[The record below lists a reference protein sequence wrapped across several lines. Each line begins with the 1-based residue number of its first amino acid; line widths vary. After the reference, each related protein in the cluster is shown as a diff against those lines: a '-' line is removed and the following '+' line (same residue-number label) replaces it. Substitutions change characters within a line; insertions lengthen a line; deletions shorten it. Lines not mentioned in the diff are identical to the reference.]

1 MSTTIRSFVL
11 IVFTIVCLT
20 MATTVFFLTRKH
32 DSSSSQL
39 GVNGELMSAGGF
51 KGPWS
56 ECLGLSGQECKDIL
70 INDGIDSDKIKIVL
84 QDSMVTGDWD
94 EDRVRIWVNNAGV
107 VITAPGRG

>member
-1 MSTTIRSFVL
+1 
-11 IVFTIVCLT
+11 
-20 MATTVFFLTRKH
+20 
-32 DSSSSQL
+32 
-39 GVNGELMSAGGF
+39 MSAGGF